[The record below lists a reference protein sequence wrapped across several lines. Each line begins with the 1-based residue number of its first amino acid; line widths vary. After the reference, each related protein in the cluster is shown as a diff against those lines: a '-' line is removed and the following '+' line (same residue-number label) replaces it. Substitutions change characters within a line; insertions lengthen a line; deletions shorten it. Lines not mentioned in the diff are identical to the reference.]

1 MLRSALDNSRVF
13 EELDKRDLYSSINKS
28 SLQFESG
35 WHEGHFLNLDFEPDK
50 IKQIVFAGMGGS
62 NLAGK
67 IIHSLS
73 PFLLSLPFEVVSNYR
88 LPPFV
93 GKNTLVIIS
102 SYSGNTQE
110 TLSCAQDA
118 KQRNA
123 KIVCLTS
130 GGQLEKTAKSNHWP
144 LIKLDPALNASKIPR
159 LGLFLSLGAPLGL
172 IERFSPNPA
181 IVKPKEIASLIG
193 KTLNT
198 FGRDVPQK
206 DNSAKIMAERHKN
219 QGVII
224 IAANHLDGV
233 ASSAK
238 NLFNETS
245 KNFSTSFSIPD
256 LNHHFLDGLIFPDRL
271 RENIS
276 FIIINSGLY
285 PQIIARRIDLIKEIL
300 LKQKYKVTVI
310 KPESITPVEQVVES
324 LVFFTLLSYYLSM
337 VNRVDP
343 GATPWVDY
351 LKNHS

>member
-1 MLRSALDNSRVF
+1 MLKSALDNSRVF
-13 EELDKRDLYSSINKS
+13 EELDKRDLYSSITKI

-50 IKQIVFAGMGGS
+50 IRHIVFAGMGGS

-73 PFLLSLPFEVVSNYR
+73 PFLLTVPFEVVSNYR
-88 LPPFV
+88 LPSYV

-110 TLSCAQDA
+110 TLSCGQDA
-118 KQRNA
+118 KNRNA
-123 KIVCLTS
+123 KIVCISS
-130 GGQLEKTAKSNHWP
+130 GGQLEKVAKNYHWP

-159 LGLFLSLGAPLGL
+159 LGLFLSLGASLGL
-172 IERFSPNPA
+172 IERFSPNPP
-181 IVKPKEIASLIG
+181 IIKPKEIATLIAKTLDTIG
-193 KTLNT
+193 KNI
-198 FGRDVPQK
+198 PQK
-206 DNSAKIMAERHKN
+206 DNSAKLMAEKIKQ
-219 QGVII
+219 QGII
-224 IAANHLDGV
+224 IISANHLDGV
-233 ASSAK
+233 AASAK

-245 KNFSTSFSIPD
+245 KNFSINLSIPD
-256 LNHHFLDGLIFPDRL
+256 LNHHFLDGLIFPEKL
-271 RENIS
+271 RDDIS
-276 FIIINSGLY
+276 FIILNSGLY
-285 PQIIARRIDLIKEIL
+285 PQIIHRRIDLIKEIL

-310 KPESITPVEQVVES
+310 KPESITPIEQAVES